1 MPLYVEEINMLDGL
15 EDTEHEAYLD
25 KNLRIIPLFEID
37 VLEAASEYIL
47 MSMLNEDE
55 YELEPEFVLELS
67 RAREAFEREMD
78 I

>member
-1 MPLYVEEINMLDGL
+1 MLGGL
-15 EDTEHEAYLD
+15 EDRELEAYLD
-25 KNLRIIPLFEID
+25 ENPRIILLFEID
-37 VLEAASEYIL
+37 VLKAASEYIL